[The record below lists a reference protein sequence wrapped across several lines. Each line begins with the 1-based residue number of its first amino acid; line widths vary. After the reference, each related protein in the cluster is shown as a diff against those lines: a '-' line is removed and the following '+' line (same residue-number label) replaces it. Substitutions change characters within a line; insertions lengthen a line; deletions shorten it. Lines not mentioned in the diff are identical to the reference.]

1 MAAAEGEVSLPVA
14 AVEAAAA
21 GVSLPEVAAEEGA
34 VVVAAAGAGGVVAA
48 AAAWEAARRW

>member
-1 MAAAEGEVSLPVA
+1 VAAAEGEVSLPVA

-21 GVSLPEVAAEEGA
+21 GVSLPEVVAEEGA
-34 VVVAAAGAGGVVAA
+34 VVEAAAGAEGVVAA